1 MWKTASREGETGAS
15 QKYEAIFCI
24 FLVVIAFLFRDDANF
39 VYPQIL
45 YLFFTLFLLNLWA
58 GFSLRLWPEESWL
71 AALITLANAAVI
83 TVILSYSGGE
93 NSNLWVLYLLP
104 IYTSSLLLGAR
115 ETVWITLGVIG
126 FNAVYYYL
134 WGREPLEETLF
145 MLGLK
150 SGIFAFA
157 AATTSRVAHRQR
169 RAKQELV
176 QQRQQME
183 LLIDSMQSQGLNSM
197 TTGKL
202 ADVELLTAGVA
213 HDLNNALLVIIGTS
227 ELMFQEGP
235 SSPNFKPDLQQIR
248 QSSLFCKNIIADL
261 LGSVKEKE
269 PKFVPCDIHDILD
282 AALSLYEGVL
292 AKSRVKINK
301 RFNENLPKASGSFPH
316 LQRLFLNLI
325 SNARDSMK
333 DGGVLTL
340 RTESAPA
347 RASQASEW
355 IQVAIEDTGP
365 GISKEALG
373 SLFKPF
379 YTTKAPDKGMGIGLF
394 LCREIAKK
402 HGGKLSADNLPEG
415 GARFVLQLPAH

>member
-1 MWKTASREGETGAS
+1 MWKSATREGETGAS

-45 YLFFTLFLLNLWA
+45 YLFSILFLLNLGA

-71 AALITLANAAVI
+71 AALITLANAAII

-104 IYTSSLLLGAR
+104 IYTSSLLLGTR

-169 RAKQELV
+169 RAKQELA

-269 PKFVPCDIHDILD
+269 PKFVPCDIHDVLD
-282 AALSLYEGVL
+282 SALSLYGGVL

-301 RFNENLPKASGSFPH
+301 QFNENLPKASGSFPH
-316 LQRLFLNLI
+316 LQRLLLNLI

-347 RASQASEW
+347 RSSQSSEW
-355 IQVAIEDTGP
+355 IQVAVEDTGP